1 MCRSLLDRNHDAR
14 NLSDGDVPVGRSR
27 ICGGRLMDQ
36 LRAIE
41 AETRHDEPAMDR
53 PPEIGTDE
61 RRMHVRAYNFWVSML
76 GGRAY
81 PSIEDLDPETSG
93 DFGPHSVLL
102 DFTAGIENP
111 TITYLGD
118 SLRLECAL
126 DHGVYSIA
134 DVPSRSLLSRL
145 TDHYL
150 QILANRAPIGFEAEF
165 VSQRGHNTLYRGIL
179 MPYSSD
185 DDTIDFVYGV
195 INWKELAEPELAAE
209 LVLEVEQAM
218 SAVAPA
224 ASPVTA
230 TPVWADGPS
239 GGFDA
244 ARGDQPAIDFEPIDD
259 HPSAFE
265 PIAEINTGSGLSDR
279 LAKARALAVAA
290 QGARLRSR
298 AALYRALG
306 LAYDFA
312 LAAEQRPQEYAEL
325 LADAGVKAQARAPMT
340 AIVKLVFGA
349 DVDKARATEFAAA
362 LARAHRIGLATGMFT
377 RHVEGLPGGLKTLV
391 AEEREARRPADAKPR
406 YAERALAALRKAP
419 PQALLDIPS
428 DGAEFVLLLARRQ
441 FDGRLAVLAPV
452 PAEAALIDRAIR
464 KITR

>member
-1 MCRSLLDRNHDAR
+1 
-14 NLSDGDVPVGRSR
+14 
-27 ICGGRLMDQ
+27 MDQ
-36 LRAIE
+36 MRAIE
-41 AETRHDEPAMDR
+41 AEARHDEPTMDR

-81 PSIEDLDPETSG
+81 PSIEDLDPAASH

-111 TITYLGD
+111 TITYLGEA
-118 SLRLECAL
+118 LRRECGLE
-126 DHGVYSIA
+126 HGVYSIA

-150 QILANRAPIGFEAEF
+150 QIIANRAPIGFEAEF

-195 INWKELAEPELAAE
+195 INWKELAEPELALGLATA
-209 LVLEVEQAM
+209 VEQAM
-218 SAVAPA
+218 SAPQ
-224 ASPVTA
+224 PIA

-239 GGFDA
+239 GGFEAEPD
-244 ARGDQPAIDFEPIDD
+244 DVLLSDYEPIDD
-259 HPSAFE
+259 RPGLFE
-265 PIAEINTGSGLSDR
+265 DEFANDTLDENAGLADH
-279 LAKARALAVAA
+279 LAAARELAVAA

-312 LAAEQRPQEYAEL
+312 LAAEARPQEYAEL

-340 AIVKLVFGA
+340 AIVKLVFGV
-349 DVDKARATEFAAA
+349 DIDKARATEFAAA
-362 LARAHRIGLATGMFT
+362 LACAHRIGLAPGGFA
-377 RHVEGLPGGLKTLV
+377 RHVEGQPGGLKALV
-391 AEEREARRPADAKPR
+391 ADQRAARRPADARPR
-406 YAERALAALRKAP
+406 YTERALAALRKAA
-419 PQALLDIPS
+419 PQAMLDIPS
-428 DGAEFVLLLARRQ
+428 DGHEFVLLLARRQ

-452 PAEAALIDRAIR
+452 PDEAHLVDRAIR

>member
-1 MCRSLLDRNHDAR
+1 
-14 NLSDGDVPVGRSR
+14 
-27 ICGGRLMDQ
+27 MDQ
-36 LRAIE
+36 LRVIE
-41 AETRHDEPAMDR
+41 AEARHDEPAMDR

-61 RRMHVRAYNFWVSML
+61 RRMHVRAYNFWVQML

-81 PSIEDLDPETSG
+81 PSIEDLDPEHSA

-111 TITYLGD
+111 TITFLGEA
-118 SLRLECAL
+118 LRLECGL
-126 DHGVYSIA
+126 EHGVYSIA

-165 VSQRGHNTLYRGIL
+165 VSQRGLNTLYRGIL

-195 INWKELAEPELAAE
+195 INWKELAEPALAAG

-218 SAVAPA
+218 ARPAPA
-224 ASPVTA
+224 AEAVS
-230 TPVWADGPS
+230 VWADGPS
-239 GGFDA
+239 GGFGA
-244 ARGDQPAIDFEPIDD
+244 APGDLPAVDFELLDEHPSTFESMVAID
-259 HPSAFE
+259 
-265 PIAEINTGSGLSDR
+265 AESGLYDR
-279 LAKARALAVAA
+279 LAAARELAMVA
-290 QGARLRSR
+290 QGTRLRSR

-312 LAAEQRPQEYAEL
+312 LAAEARPQEYAEL
-325 LADAGVKAQARAPMT
+325 LADAGVKAQKRAPMT

-362 LARAHRIGLATGMFT
+362 LACAHRIGLAPGAFT
-377 RHVEGLPGGLKTLV
+377 RHVEGLAGGLKALV
-391 AEEREARRPADAKPR
+391 AAEREARRSADAKPR
-406 YAERALAALRKAP
+406 YNERALAALRKAP
-419 PQALLDIPS
+419 PQAMLDIPS

-441 FDGRLAVLAPV
+441 YDGRLAVLAPV
-452 PAEAALIDRAIR
+452 PDEANLVDRAIR

>member
-1 MCRSLLDRNHDAR
+1 
-14 NLSDGDVPVGRSR
+14 
-27 ICGGRLMDQ
+27 MDD

-41 AETRHDEPAMDR
+41 AEARHDEPAMDR

-111 TITYLGD
+111 TITFLGEA
-118 SLRLECAL
+118 LRRECGLE
-126 DHGVYSIA
+126 HGVYSIA
-134 DVPSRSLLSRL
+134 EVPARSLLSRL

-195 INWKELAEPELAAE
+195 INWKELAEPDLAAE
-209 LVLEVEQAM
+209 LVLEMEQAL
-218 SAVAPA
+218 STPAPVAISPA
-224 ASPVTA
+224 S
-230 TPVWADGPS
+230 PVWADGPS

-244 ARGDQPAIDFEPIDD
+244 APDDESPAAHEPIDD

-265 PIAEINTGSGLSDR
+265 PSTDADAGLADR
-279 LAKARALAVAA
+279 LAAARALAAAA

-312 LAAEQRPQEYAEL
+312 LAAGARPDEYAEL

-340 AIVKLVFGA
+340 AIVKLIFGA
-349 DVDKARATEFAAA
+349 DTDKARVTEFAAA
-362 LARAHRIGLATGMFT
+362 LACAQRIGLAPGMFS
-377 RHVEGLPGGLKTLV
+377 RHVEAQPGGLKALV
-391 AEEREARRPADAKPR
+391 AEEREARRPVDAKPR
-406 YAERALAALRKAP
+406 HNVRARAALRKAP
-419 PQALLDIPS
+419 PQAMLDIPS

-441 FDGRLAVLAPV
+441 LDGRLAVLAPV
-452 PAEAALIDRAIR
+452 PEEANLVDRAIR

>member
-1 MCRSLLDRNHDAR
+1 
-14 NLSDGDVPVGRSR
+14 
-27 ICGGRLMDQ
+27 MDQ
-36 LRAIE
+36 MRAIE
-41 AETRHDEPAMDR
+41 TEARHDEPAMDR

-81 PSIEDLDPETSG
+81 PSIEDLDPETSS

-111 TITYLGD
+111 TITFLGNA
-118 SLRLECAL
+118 LRIECGL

-195 INWKELAEPELAAE
+195 INWKELAEPDLAAE
-209 LVLEVEQAM
+209 LVLEVTQAM
-218 SAVAPA
+218 APITPPPVAA
-224 ASPVTA
+224 
-230 TPVWADGPS
+230 PVWADGPS

-244 ARGDQPAIDFEPIDD
+244 PPEDVSAADLEALDD
-259 HPSAFE
+259 HPTFA
-265 PIAEINTGSGLSDR
+265 PLDEIDTGSDLADR
-279 LAKARALAVAA
+279 LAAARALATAA
-290 QGARLRSR
+290 KGARLRSR
-298 AALYRALG
+298 VALYRALG

-312 LAAEQRPQEYAEL
+312 LAAEIRTEEYAEL
-325 LADAGVKAQARAPMT
+325 LADAGLRVQARAPMT
-340 AIVKLVFGA
+340 AIIKLVFGA
-349 DVDKARATEFAAA
+349 DTDKARVTEFAAS
-362 LARAHRIGLATGMFT
+362 LACAHRIGLAPGMFA
-377 RHVEGLPGGLKTLV
+377 RHVEGLAGGLKALV
-391 AEEREARRPADAKPR
+391 ADERVARRPADAKPR
-406 YAERALAALRKAP
+406 YSERARVALRKAA
-419 PQALLDIPS
+419 PQAILDIPS
-428 DGAEFVLLLARRQ
+428 DGGEFVLLLARRQ

-452 PAEAALIDRAIR
+452 PDEAALVDRAIR
-464 KITR
+464 RVTR